1 MLLLLVILTEAKFI
15 RRKNKKL
22 KGALIFTVT
31 FTFGQVPSGNV
42 RFILAVSLK
51 FEKSGLSGITAWTV
65 ASIGGLVMEV
75 CVTAARVASLAAF
88 CTTWD
93 TKKAT
98 PQSTAAPTRITRRG
112 KINATSTMVWPL
124 FFSKI
129 FFINIYRAI
138 PQSTAPYQNQ
148 QQKAKHR
155 LKSQPL
161 SRN

>member
-1 MLLLLVILTEAKFI
+1 MLLLRVIVRGAKSK
-15 RRKNKKL
+15 RRKKKKL
-22 KGALIFTVT
+22 KGALIVTVT

-42 RFILAVSLK
+42 RFIWLVSLK

-75 CVTAARVASLAAF
+75 CVTAALVASLAAF

-93 TKKAT
+93 TKKAK

-112 KINATSTMVWPL
+112 KISDTSTMVWPL

-138 PQSTAPYQNQ
+138 PQSTAAPYQNQ
-148 QQKAKHR
+148 QKKAKHR
-155 LKSQPL
+155 
-161 SRN
+161 